1 MSLKNLEEAPK
12 ARRIVTPAIVS
23 PYMEYRGERVTESA
37 TENDRQIH
45 IIGRQ

>member
-23 PYMEYRGERVTESA
+23 PYIEYRGERVTESA
-37 TENDRQIH
+37 PENDYSPH
-45 IIGRQ
+45 IIKRQ